1 MTIKHP
7 LSEFKN
13 NRLLVSPSVLACN
26 FACLASE
33 LEAAE
38 QAEADMIHLD
48 IMDGHFVPNITFG
61 PPVVA
66 SMRKYTALPFDV
78 HLMLVHPERY
88 VEPFAKAGAD
98 HITFHIESECDPL
111 AVVRQIHEQGCSAGI
126 TLKPGTPASALE
138 AVLPEIDMVLV
149 MSVEPG
155 FGGQKFQPE
164 MLRKASEIRAMLR
177 RIGSRAHIEIDGGI
191 TRDNVCEAAAAGVN
205 VIVAGT
211 AVFRAP
217 EGIRAAVAELHDAQK
232 SLPKEESAG

>member
-13 NRLLVSPSVLACN
+13 NRLLVSPSVLACD

-66 SMRKYTALPFDV
+66 SMRKYTLLPFDV
-78 HLMLVHPERY
+78 HLMLVHPDRF
-88 VEPFAKAGAD
+88 VVPFAQAGAD
-98 HITFHIESECDPL
+98 HITFHIESECDPHGM
-111 AVVRQIHEQGCSAGI
+111 VRLIHEQGCSAGV

-138 AVLPEIDMVLV
+138 AILPEIDMVLV

-164 MLRKASEIRAMLR
+164 MLKKAAEIHRMIRK
-177 RIGSRAHIEIDGGI
+177 IGSRAHIEIDGGI

-211 AVFRAP
+211 AVFRAR

-232 SLPKEESAG
+232 ALPKEEPGK

>member
-1 MTIKHP
+1 MQKHP

-13 NRLLVSPSVLACN
+13 NRLLVSPSVLACD
-26 FACLASE
+26 FARLGAQ
-33 LEAAE
+33 LEEAE

-48 IMDGHFVPNITFG
+48 IMDGHFVPNITLG
-61 PPVVA
+61 PPIVA
-66 SMRKYTALPFDV
+66 SMRKYTGLPFDV
-78 HLMLVHPERY
+78 HLMLVHPDRY

-98 HITFHIESECDPL
+98 HITFHIESDCDPA
-111 AVVRQIHEQGCSAGI
+111 AVIRQIHAQGCSAGI

-138 AVLPEIDMVLV
+138 PVLADVDMVLV

-164 MLRKASEIRAMLR
+164 MLKKATEIYKMIR
-177 RIGSRAHIEIDGGI
+177 RIGSHAHIEIDGGI
-191 TRDNVCEAAAAGVN
+191 TRDNVCEVAAAGVN

-217 EGIRAAVAELHDAQK
+217 EGIRAAVTELHAAQK
-232 SLPKEESAG
+232 VLPKDDGK

>member
-1 MTIKHP
+1 MQKHP

-13 NRLLVSPSVLACN
+13 NRLLVSPSVLACD
-26 FACLASE
+26 FARLGAQ
-33 LEAAE
+33 LEEAE

-48 IMDGHFVPNITFG
+48 IMDGHFVPNITLG
-61 PPVVA
+61 PPIVA
-66 SMRKYTALPFDV
+66 SMRKYTGLPFDV
-78 HLMLVHPERY
+78 HLMLVHPDRY

-98 HITFHIESECDPL
+98 HITFHIESECDPA
-111 AVVRQIHEQGCSAGI
+111 AVIRQIHAQGCSAGI

-138 AVLPEIDMVLV
+138 PVLADVDMVLV

-164 MLRKASEIRAMLR
+164 MLRKTSEIYAMLR
-177 RIGSRAHIEIDGGI
+177 RIGSHAHIEIDGGI
-191 TRDNVCEAAAAGVN
+191 THDNVREAASAGAN

-217 EGIRAAVAELHDAQK
+217 EGIRAAVAELHEAQK
-232 SLPKEESAG
+232 SLPKPDSES

>member
-164 MLRKASEIRAMLR
+164 MLKKATEIRRMIR
-177 RIGSRAHIEIDGGI
+177 RIGSHAHIEIDGGI

-217 EGIRAAVAELHDAQK
+217 EGILAAVAELHAAQK
-232 SLPKEESAG
+232 ALPKDEPGK

>member
-1 MTIKHP
+1 MQKHP

-13 NRLLVSPSVLACN
+13 NRLLVSPSVLACD
-26 FACLASE
+26 FARLGAQ
-33 LEAAE
+33 LEEAE

-48 IMDGHFVPNITFG
+48 IMDGHFVPNITLG
-61 PPVVA
+61 PPIVA
-66 SMRKYTALPFDV
+66 SMRKYTGLPFDV
-78 HLMLVHPERY
+78 HLMLVHPDRY

-98 HITFHIESECDPL
+98 HITFHIESDCDPA
-111 AVVRQIHEQGCSAGI
+111 AVIRQIHEQGCSAGI

-138 AVLPEIDMVLV
+138 PVLADVDMVLV

-164 MLRKASEIRAMLR
+164 MLRKTSEIYAMLR
-177 RIGSRAHIEIDGGI
+177 KIGSHAHIEIDGGI
-191 TRDNVCEAAAAGVN
+191 THDNVREAASAGAN

-217 EGIRAAVAELHDAQK
+217 EGIRAAVAELHEAQK
-232 SLPKEESAG
+232 SLPKPDSES

>member
-26 FACLASE
+26 FANLADE

-48 IMDGHFVPNITFG
+48 VMDGHFVPNITFG

-66 SMRKYTALPFDV
+66 AIRKCTCLPFDV
-78 HLMLVHPERY
+78 HLMLVHPDRY
-88 VEPFAKAGAD
+88 VEPFAAAGAD
-98 HITFHIESECDPL
+98 HITFHIESECDHA
-111 AVVRQIHEQGCSAGI
+111 AVVKRIHELGCSAGI
-126 TLKPGTPASALE
+126 TLNPGTPASALE
-138 AVLPEIDMVLV
+138 AVLPAVDMVLV

-164 MLRKASEIRAMLR
+164 MLRKTSEIYAMLR
-177 RIGSRAHIEIDGGI
+177 RIGSHAHIEIDGGI
-191 TRDNVCEAAAAGVN
+191 THDNVREAASAGAN

-217 EGIRAAVAELHDAQK
+217 EGIRAAVAELHEAQK
-232 SLPKEESAG
+232 SLPKPDPES

>member
-7 LSEFKN
+7 LSEFRH

-26 FACLASE
+26 FACLGSE

-38 QAEADMIHLD
+38 KAEADMIHLD

-66 SMRKYTALPFDV
+66 SMRKYTSLPFDV
-78 HLMLVHPERY
+78 HLMLVHPEQY

-111 AVVRQIHEQGCSAGI
+111 AVIRQIHEQGCSAGI

-138 AVLPEIDMVLV
+138 PVLPEVDMVLV

-164 MLRKASEIRAMLR
+164 MLRKASEIYAMLR

-217 EGIRAAVAELHDAQK
+217 EGIRAAVAELHAAQK
-232 SLPKEESAG
+232 ALPKEEPGR

>member
-1 MTIKHP
+1 MLKHP

-13 NRLLVSPSVLACN
+13 NRLLVSPSVLACD
-26 FACLASE
+26 FARLGEE
-33 LEAAE
+33 LQAAE

-61 PPVVA
+61 PPIVA
-66 SMRKYTALPFDV
+66 SMRKYAALPFDV
-78 HLMLVHPERY
+78 HLMLVHPDRY

-98 HITFHIESECDPL
+98 HITFHIESECDPA
-111 AVVRQIHEQGCSAGI
+111 AVIRQIHAQGCSAGI

-138 AVLPEIDMVLV
+138 PVLADVDMVLV

-164 MLRKASEIRAMLR
+164 MLRKTSEILAMIR

-191 TRDNVCEAAAAGVN
+191 THDNVRDAAAAGAN

-217 EGIRAAVAELHDAQK
+217 EGIRAAVAELHEAQK
-232 SLPKEESAG
+232 ALPGPDSES

>member
-1 MTIKHP
+1 MQKHP

-13 NRLLVSPSVLACN
+13 NRLLVSPSVLACD
-26 FACLASE
+26 FARLGAQ
-33 LEAAE
+33 LEEAE

-48 IMDGHFVPNITFG
+48 IMDGHFVPNITLG
-61 PPVVA
+61 PPIVA
-66 SMRKYTALPFDV
+66 SMRKYTGLPFDV
-78 HLMLVHPERY
+78 HLMLVHPDRY

-98 HITFHIESECDPL
+98 HITFHIESECDPA
-111 AVVRQIHEQGCSAGI
+111 AVIRQIHEQGCSAGI

-138 AVLPEIDMVLV
+138 PVLADVDMVLV

-164 MLRKASEIRAMLR
+164 MLKKATEIYRMIR
-177 RIGSRAHIEIDGGI
+177 RIGSHAHIEIDGGI

-211 AVFRAP
+211 AVFRAH
-217 EGIRAAVAELHDAQK
+217 EGIQAAIAELHEAQK
-232 SLPKEESAG
+232 SLPKDNAGN

>member
-1 MTIKHP
+1 MQKHP

-13 NRLLVSPSVLACN
+13 NRLLVSPSVLACD
-26 FACLASE
+26 FARLGAE

-38 QAEADMIHLD
+38 EAEADMIHLD
-48 IMDGHFVPNITFG
+48 IMDGHFVPNITLG
-61 PPVVA
+61 PPIVA
-66 SMRKYTALPFDV
+66 SMRKYTGLPFDV
-78 HLMLVHPERY
+78 HLMLVHPDRY

-98 HITFHIESECDPL
+98 HITFHIESECDPA
-111 AVVRQIHEQGCSAGI
+111 AVIRQIHAQGCSAGI

-138 AVLPEIDMVLV
+138 PVLADVDMVLV

-164 MLRKASEIRAMLR
+164 MLRKTSEIYAMLR
-177 RIGSRAHIEIDGGI
+177 KIGSHAHIEIDGGI
-191 TRDNVCEAAAAGVN
+191 THDNVREAASAGAN

-217 EGIRAAVAELHDAQK
+217 EGIRAAVAELHEAQK
-232 SLPKEESAG
+232 SLPRPDSES

>member
-1 MTIKHP
+1 MLKHP
-7 LSEFKN
+7 LSEFRN
-13 NRLLVSPSVLACN
+13 NRLLVSPSVLACD
-26 FACLASE
+26 FARLGAE

-61 PPVVA
+61 PPIVA

-78 HLMLVHPERY
+78 HLMLVHPDRY

-98 HITFHIESECDPL
+98 HITFHIESDCDPA
-111 AVVRQIHEQGCSAGI
+111 AVIRQIHEQGCSAGI

-138 AVLPEIDMVLV
+138 PVLADVDMVLV

-164 MLRKASEIRAMLR
+164 MLRKTTEIYRMLR
-177 RIGSRAHIEIDGGI
+177 GIGSHAHIEIDGGI
-191 TRDNVCEAAAAGVN
+191 TRDNVREAASAGAN

-217 EGIRAAVAELHDAQK
+217 EGIREAVAELHDAQK
-232 SLPKEESAG
+232 ALPKPESES

>member
-1 MTIKHP
+1 MQKHP

-13 NRLLVSPSVLACN
+13 NRLLVSPSVLACD
-26 FACLASE
+26 FARLGAQ
-33 LEAAE
+33 LEEAE

-48 IMDGHFVPNITFG
+48 IMDGHFVPNITLG
-61 PPVVA
+61 PPIVA
-66 SMRKYTALPFDV
+66 SMRKYTGLPFDV
-78 HLMLVHPERY
+78 HLMLVHPDRY

-98 HITFHIESECDPL
+98 HITFHIESECDPA
-111 AVVRQIHEQGCSAGI
+111 AVIRQIHEQGCSAGI

-138 AVLPEIDMVLV
+138 PVLADVDMVLV

-164 MLRKASEIRAMLR
+164 MLRKTSEIYAMLR
-177 RIGSRAHIEIDGGI
+177 GIGSHAHIEIDGGI
-191 TRDNVCEAAAAGVN
+191 THDNVREAASAGAN

-217 EGIRAAVAELHDAQK
+217 EGIRAAVAELHEAQK
-232 SLPKEESAG
+232 SLPKPDSES

>member
-1 MTIKHP
+1 MIKHP

-26 FACLASE
+26 FACLAAE

-66 SMRKYTALPFDV
+66 SMRKYTSLPFDV

-98 HITFHIESECDPL
+98 HITFHIESECDPS
-111 AVVRQIHEQGCSAGI
+111 AVVRQIHDLGCSAGI
-126 TLKPGTPASALE
+126 TLKPGTPASSIE
-138 AVLPEIDMVLV
+138 SVLPEVDMVLV

-164 MLRKASEIRAMLR
+164 MLKKAAEIHKTIR
-177 RIGSRAHIEIDGGI
+177 RIGSHAHIEIDGGI
-191 TRDNVCEAAAAGVN
+191 TRDNVREAAAAGVN

-217 EGIRAAVAELHDAQK
+217 EGIRAAVAELHEAQK
-232 SLPKEESAG
+232 SLPKE

>member
-1 MTIKHP
+1 MMKHP

-26 FACLASE
+26 FACLADE
-33 LEAAE
+33 LKAAE

-66 SMRKYTALPFDV
+66 SMRKYTSLPFDV
-78 HLMLVHPERY
+78 HLMLVHPEQY

-98 HITFHIESECDPL
+98 HITFHSESECDPA
-111 AVVRQIHEQGCSAGI
+111 AVVRQIHELGCSAGI
-126 TLKPGTPASALE
+126 TLKPGTPASAIE
-138 AVLPEIDMVLV
+138 AILPEIDMVLV

-155 FGGQKFQPE
+155 FGGQKFQQE
-164 MLRKASEIRAMLR
+164 MLKKATEIHKIIR
-177 RIGSRAHIEIDGGI
+177 RIGSHAHIEIDGGI

-217 EGIRAAVAELHDAQK
+217 EGIRAAVAELHEAQK
-232 SLPKEESAG
+232 ALPKESSGD

>member
-1 MTIKHP
+1 MLKHP
-7 LSEFKN
+7 LSEFRN
-13 NRLLVSPSVLACN
+13 NRLLVSPSVLACD
-26 FACLASE
+26 FARLGAE

-48 IMDGHFVPNITFG
+48 IMDGHFVPNITLG
-61 PPVVA
+61 PPIVA
-66 SMRKYTALPFDV
+66 SMRKYSALPFDV
-78 HLMLVHPERY
+78 HLMLVHPDRY

-98 HITFHIESECDPL
+98 HITFHIESDCDPS

-138 AVLPEIDMVLV
+138 PVLADVDMVLV

-164 MLRKASEIRAMLR
+164 MLRKTTEIYKMLR
-177 RIGSRAHIEIDGGI
+177 RIGSHAHIEIDGGI
-191 TRDNVCEAAAAGVN
+191 TRDNVREAASAGAN

-217 EGIRAAVAELHDAQK
+217 EGIREAVAELHDAQK
-232 SLPKEESAG
+232 ALPKPESES

>member
-26 FACLASE
+26 FACLADE
-33 LEAAE
+33 LKAAE

-66 SMRKYTALPFDV
+66 SMRKYTGLPFDV
-78 HLMLVHPERY
+78 HLMLVHPDRY

-98 HITFHIESECDPL
+98 HITFHIESECDPA
-111 AVVRQIHEQGCSAGI
+111 AVVRQIHELGCSAGI
-126 TLKPGTPASALE
+126 TLKPGTPASAIE
-138 AVLPEIDMVLV
+138 AILPEIDMVLV

-164 MLRKASEIRAMLR
+164 MLKKAAEIHKMLR
-177 RIGSRAHIEIDGGI
+177 RIGSHAHIEIDGGI
-191 TRDNVCEAAAAGVN
+191 THDNVREAAAAGVN

-217 EGIRAAVAELHDAQK
+217 EGIRAAVVELHAAQ
-232 SLPKEESAG
+232 SALPKEDAGK

>member
-1 MTIKHP
+1 MQKHP

-13 NRLLVSPSVLACN
+13 NRLLVSPSVLACD
-26 FACLASE
+26 FARLGAQ
-33 LEAAE
+33 LEEAE

-48 IMDGHFVPNITFG
+48 IMDGHFVPNITLG
-61 PPVVA
+61 PPIVA
-66 SMRKYTALPFDV
+66 SMRKYTGLPFDV
-78 HLMLVHPERY
+78 HLMLVHPDRY

-98 HITFHIESECDPL
+98 HITFHIESECDPA
-111 AVVRQIHEQGCSAGI
+111 AVIRQIHEQGCSAGI

-138 AVLPEIDMVLV
+138 PVLADVDMVLV

-164 MLRKASEIRAMLR
+164 MLRKTSEIYAMLR
-177 RIGSRAHIEIDGGI
+177 KIGSHAHIEIDGGI
-191 TRDNVCEAAAAGVN
+191 THDNVREAASAGAN

-217 EGIRAAVAELHDAQK
+217 EGIRAAVAELHEAQK
-232 SLPKEESAG
+232 SLPKPDSES

>member
-1 MTIKHP
+1 MQKHP

-13 NRLLVSPSVLACN
+13 NRLLVSPSVLACD
-26 FACLASE
+26 FARLGAQ
-33 LEAAE
+33 LEEAE

-48 IMDGHFVPNITFG
+48 IMDGHFVPNITLG
-61 PPVVA
+61 PPIVA
-66 SMRKYTALPFDV
+66 SMRKYTGLPFDV
-78 HLMLVHPERY
+78 HLMLVHPDRY

-98 HITFHIESECDPL
+98 HITFHIESECDPA
-111 AVVRQIHEQGCSAGI
+111 AVIRQIHEQGCSAGI

-138 AVLPEIDMVLV
+138 PVLADVDMVLV

-164 MLRKASEIRAMLR
+164 MLRRTSEIYVMLR
-177 RIGSRAHIEIDGGI
+177 KIGSHAHIEIDGGI
-191 TRDNVCEAAAAGVN
+191 THDNVREAAAAGAN

-217 EGIRAAVAELHDAQK
+217 EGIRAAVAELHAAQK
-232 SLPKEESAG
+232 ALPKDEPGK

>member
-1 MTIKHP
+1 MLKHP

-13 NRLLVSPSVLACN
+13 NRLLVSPSVLACD
-26 FACLASE
+26 FARLGSE

-48 IMDGHFVPNITFG
+48 IMDGHFVPNITLG
-61 PPVVA
+61 PPIVA

-78 HLMLVHPERY
+78 HLMLVHPDRY

-98 HITFHIESECDPL
+98 HITFHIESDCDPA
-111 AVVRQIHEQGCSAGI
+111 AVIRQIHAQGCSAGI

-138 AVLPEIDMVLV
+138 PVLGDVDMVLV

-164 MLRKASEIRAMLR
+164 MLRKTSEIYAMLR
-177 RIGSRAHIEIDGGI
+177 KIGSRAHIEIDGGI
-191 TRDNVCEAAAAGVN
+191 THDNVREAAAAGAN

-217 EGIRAAVAELHDAQK
+217 EGIRAAVAELHEAQK
-232 SLPKEESAG
+232 SLPQPDTES

>member
-13 NRLLVSPSVLACN
+13 DRLLVSPSVLACD
-26 FACLASE
+26 FACLARE

-38 QAEADMIHLD
+38 QAGADMIHLD

-61 PPVVA
+61 PPIVA
-66 SMRKYTALPFDV
+66 SMRKYTSLPFDV
-78 HLMLVHPERY
+78 HLMLVHPEQY

-98 HITFHIESECDPL
+98 HITFHIESECDPH
-111 AVVRQIHEQGCSAGI
+111 AVVRRIHELGCSAGI
-126 TLKPGTPASALE
+126 TLNPGTPASMLE
-138 AVLPEIDMVLV
+138 SVLQEVDMALV

-164 MLRKASEIRAMLR
+164 MLRKTAEIYRMLR
-177 RIGSRAHIEIDGGI
+177 RIGSHAHSEIDGGI
-191 TRDNVCEAAAAGVN
+191 THDNVREAAAAGAN

-211 AVFRAP
+211 AVFRAK

-232 SLPKEESAG
+232 ALPKEPPAD

>member
-1 MTIKHP
+1 MLKHP
-7 LSEFKN
+7 LSEFRN
-13 NRLLVSPSVLACN
+13 NRLLVSPSVLACD
-26 FACLASE
+26 FARLGAE

-61 PPVVA
+61 PPIVA
-66 SMRKYTALPFDV
+66 SMRKYSALPFDV
-78 HLMLVHPERY
+78 HLMLVHPDRY

-98 HITFHIESECDPL
+98 HITFHIESECDPA
-111 AVVRQIHEQGCSAGI
+111 AVIRQIHAQGCSAGI

-138 AVLPEIDMVLV
+138 PVLADVDMVLV

-164 MLRKASEIRAMLR
+164 MLHKTTEIYRMLR
-177 RIGSRAHIEIDGGI
+177 KIGSHAHIEIDGGI
-191 TRDNVCEAAAAGVN
+191 TRDNVREAASAGAN

-217 EGIRAAVAELHDAQK
+217 EGIREAVAELHDAQK
-232 SLPKEESAG
+232 ALPKPESES

>member
-26 FACLASE
+26 FARLADE
-33 LEAAE
+33 LSAAE
-38 QAEADMIHLD
+38 RAEADMIHLD

-78 HLMLVHPERY
+78 HLMLVHPECY

-98 HITFHIESECDPL
+98 HITFHIESECDPV

-138 AVLPEIDMVLV
+138 AVLPEVDMVLV

-155 FGGQKFQPE
+155 FGGQKFQPD
-164 MLRKASEIRAMLR
+164 MLRKATEIYHMLR
-177 RIGSRAHIEIDGGI
+177 RIGSHAHIEIDGGI
-191 TRDNVCEAAAAGVN
+191 TRDNVRDAAAAGVN

-217 EGIRAAVAELHDAQK
+217 EGIQAAVAELHEAQK
-232 SLPKEESAG
+232 SLPRETSAS

>member
-1 MTIKHP
+1 MTKHP

-26 FACLASE
+26 FACLADE

-38 QAEADMIHLD
+38 KAGADMIHLD

-66 SMRKYTALPFDV
+66 SMRKYTSLPFDV
-78 HLMLVHPERY
+78 HLMLVRPDRY

-98 HITFHIESECDPL
+98 HITFHIESECDPV
-111 AVVRQIHEQGCSAGI
+111 AVVRRIHELGCSAGI
-126 TLKPGTPASALE
+126 TLKPGTPASAVE

-164 MLRKASEIRAMLR
+164 MLKKASEIWKMLR

-191 TRDNVCEAAAAGVN
+191 THDNVREAAAAGVN

-217 EGIRAAVAELHDAQK
+217 EGISAAVAALHDAQK
-232 SLPKEESAG
+232 ALPKEEPR

>member
-1 MTIKHP
+1 MPITILP
-7 LSEFKN
+7 SMLAADYG
-13 NRLLVSPSVLACN
+13 RLAD
-26 FACLASE
+26 
-33 LEAAE
+33 EARRC
-38 QAEADMIHLD
+38 ADAGADALHLD

-78 HLMLVHPERY
+78 HLMLVHPEQY

-98 HITFHIESECDPL
+98 HITFHIESECDPA
-111 AVVRQIHEQGCSAGI
+111 AVIRQIHEQGCSAGI

-138 AVLPEIDMVLV
+138 PVLADVDMVLV

-164 MLRKASEIRAMLR
+164 MLNKASEIRRMLR
-177 RIGSRAHIEIDGGI
+177 SIGSNAHIEIDGGV
-191 TRDNVCEAAAAGVN
+191 TRDNVREVAAAGVN

-232 SLPKEESAG
+232 ALPGE

>member
-1 MTIKHP
+1 MLKHP
-7 LSEFKN
+7 LSEFRN
-13 NRLLVSPSVLACN
+13 NRLLVSPSVLACD
-26 FACLASE
+26 FARLGAE

-48 IMDGHFVPNITFG
+48 IMDGHFVPNITLG
-61 PPVVA
+61 PPIVA
-66 SMRKYTALPFDV
+66 SMRKYSALPFDV
-78 HLMLVHPERY
+78 HLMLVHPDRY

-98 HITFHIESECDPL
+98 HITFHIESECDPAAL
-111 AVVRQIHEQGCSAGI
+111 IRQIHAQGCSAGI

-138 AVLPEIDMVLV
+138 PVLADVDMVLV

-164 MLRKASEIRAMLR
+164 MLRKTSEIYAMLR
-177 RIGSRAHIEIDGGI
+177 RIGSHAHIEIDGGI
-191 TRDNVCEAAAAGVN
+191 THDNVRDAASAGAN

-217 EGIRAAVAELHDAQK
+217 EGIRAAVAELHEAQK
-232 SLPKEESAG
+232 SLPKPDSES

>member
-1 MTIKHP
+1 MQKHP

-13 NRLLVSPSVLACN
+13 NRLLVSPSVLACD
-26 FACLASE
+26 FARLGAQ
-33 LEAAE
+33 LEEAE

-48 IMDGHFVPNITFG
+48 IMDGHFVPNITLG
-61 PPVVA
+61 PPIVA
-66 SMRKYTALPFDV
+66 SMRKYTGLPFDV
-78 HLMLVHPERY
+78 HLMLVHPDRY

-98 HITFHIESECDPL
+98 HITFHIESECDPA
-111 AVVRQIHEQGCSAGI
+111 AVIRQIHEQGCSAGI

-138 AVLPEIDMVLV
+138 PVLADVDMVLV

-164 MLRKASEIRAMLR
+164 MLKKATEIHRMIRK
-177 RIGSRAHIEIDGGI
+177 IGSHAHIEIDGGI
-191 TRDNVCEAAAAGVN
+191 THDNVREAASAGAN

-217 EGIRAAVAELHDAQK
+217 EGIRAAVAELHEAQK
-232 SLPKEESAG
+232 SLPKPDSES

>member
-1 MTIKHP
+1 MMIKHP

-26 FACLASE
+26 FACLAAE

-66 SMRKYTALPFDV
+66 SMRKYTSLPFDV
-78 HLMLVHPERY
+78 HLMLVHPDRY

-98 HITFHIESECDPL
+98 HITFHIESECDPA
-111 AVVRQIHEQGCSAGI
+111 AVVRQIHELGCSAGI
-126 TLKPGTPASALE
+126 TLKPGTPASAIE

-164 MLRKASEIRAMLR
+164 MLKKAAEIHKMLR
-177 RIGSRAHIEIDGGI
+177 RIGSHAHIEIDGGI
-191 TRDNVCEAAAAGVN
+191 THDNVREAAAAGVN

-217 EGIRAAVAELHDAQK
+217 EGIRAAVAELHEAQ
-232 SLPKEESAG
+232 SALPKEDSGK

>member
-1 MTIKHP
+1 MQKHP

-13 NRLLVSPSVLACN
+13 NRLLVSPSVLACD
-26 FACLASE
+26 FARLGAQ
-33 LEAAE
+33 LEEAE

-48 IMDGHFVPNITFG
+48 IMDGHFVPNITLG
-61 PPVVA
+61 PPIVA
-66 SMRKYTALPFDV
+66 SMRKYTGLPFDV
-78 HLMLVHPERY
+78 HLMLVHPDRY

-98 HITFHIESECDPL
+98 HITFHIESECDPA
-111 AVVRQIHEQGCSAGI
+111 AVVRQIHELGCSAGI
-126 TLKPGTPASALE
+126 TLKPGTPASVIE
-138 AVLPEIDMVLV
+138 AILPEVDMVLV

-164 MLRKASEIRAMLR
+164 MLRKTTEIYDMLR

-191 TRDNVCEAAAAGVN
+191 THDNVREAASAGAN

-217 EGIRAAVAELHDAQK
+217 EGIRAAVAELHEAQK
-232 SLPKEESAG
+232 ALPKDEPGK

>member
-1 MTIKHP
+1 MLKHP
-7 LSEFKN
+7 LSEFRN
-13 NRLLVSPSVLACN
+13 NRLLVSPSVLACD
-26 FACLASE
+26 FARLGAE

-61 PPVVA
+61 PPIVA
-66 SMRKYTALPFDV
+66 SMRKYSALPFDV
-78 HLMLVHPERY
+78 HLMLVHPDRY

-98 HITFHIESECDPL
+98 HITFHIESDCDPA
-111 AVVRQIHEQGCSAGI
+111 AVIRQIHEQGCSAGI

-138 AVLPEIDMVLV
+138 PVLADVDMVLV

-164 MLRKASEIRAMLR
+164 MLRKTTEIYKMLR
-177 RIGSRAHIEIDGGI
+177 KIGSHAHIEIDGGI
-191 TRDNVCEAAAAGVN
+191 THDNVREAASAGAN

-217 EGIRAAVAELHDAQK
+217 EGIREAVAELHEAQK
-232 SLPKEESAG
+232 ALPKPESES

>member
-1 MTIKHP
+1 MMKHP

-26 FACLASE
+26 FACLADE
-33 LEAAE
+33 LKAAE

-66 SMRKYTALPFDV
+66 SMRKYTSLPFDV
-78 HLMLVHPERY
+78 HLMLVHPEQY

-98 HITFHIESECDPL
+98 HITFHIESECDPS
-111 AVVRQIHEQGCSAGI
+111 AVVRQIHELGCSAGI
-126 TLKPGTPASALE
+126 TLKPGTPASAIE

-164 MLRKASEIRAMLR
+164 MLKKAMEIHRMIR

-191 TRDNVCEAAAAGVN
+191 TRDNVSEAAAAGVN

-217 EGIRAAVAELHDAQK
+217 EGIRTAVAELHAAQK
-232 SLPKEESAG
+232 ALPKDGPGK